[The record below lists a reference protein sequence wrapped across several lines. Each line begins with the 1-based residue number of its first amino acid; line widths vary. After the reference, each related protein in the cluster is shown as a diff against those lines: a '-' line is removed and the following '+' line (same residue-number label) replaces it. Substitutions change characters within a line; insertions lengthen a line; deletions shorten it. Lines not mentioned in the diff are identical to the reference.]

1 MGGGKTKHIGR
12 ILYMSTLED
21 DFDFGFTTVSEEV
34 ITIGQKEL
42 NTQLQLLYNAII
54 PLLKNLQANPDKEYI
69 LWPNRLEKVKEFKA
83 KIDSIV
89 GDAVTKKK
97 L

>member
-1 MGGGKTKHIGR
+1 
-12 ILYMSTLED
+12 MSNPED

-34 ITIGQKEL
+34 ITKGQQEL
-42 NTQLQLLYNAII
+42 NTQLQQLYNAII

-69 LWPNRLEKVKEFKA
+69 LWPNRVEKVKEFKA

-89 GDAVTKKK
+89 GDSVTKKK
-97 L
+97 LWVMTSKYTP

>member
-1 MGGGKTKHIGR
+1 
-12 ILYMSTLED
+12 MSTLED
-21 DFDFGFTTVSEEV
+21 DFDFGFTAVSEEV
-34 ITIGQKEL
+34 ITKGQTEL
-42 NTQLQLLYNAII
+42 NTQLQQLYNAII